1 MPSLTVE
8 EDTARRSHA
17 WLAIVLVLGA
27 ALVAFLPSLR
37 DRFIAD
43 DFLLLKSSLDAG
55 PARIWVSDFAR
66 GETAGDL
73 YRPLVN
79 ASFLVDHSL
88 WGLSAFGYHLTNGLL
103 HVVTTGL
110 LFVLALRLTRSR
122 GIALAAAALFALQ
135 PAHAVSISWVSGR
148 TDLLAGMFY
157 ALSLVA
163 AVLWL
168 EAPVTCIRH
177 AWLAVALVGLAG
189 ALLSK
194 EIGLAIPA
202 VWAALAVI
210 LLLERRSLRTRRELM
225 GAAVLAF
232 AVVAVY
238 FVMRHA
244 ALGTVLGGSSR
255 ATMNPVHLVK
265 NAIYY
270 VAFFFAPVANLTGS
284 TTALGAALLAT
295 LAIGLLAI
303 RALRR
308 GTLTPGEL
316 AALVAVTAAPLAI
329 VSTVRASWLEYVP
342 SFGLSL
348 LVAIVLA
355 KNASDLPPWVA
366 RRAGIVGLAALVA
379 YFAVFALPWSQDYR
393 DNGELAAATI
403 QSIGANGDDAYVLNV
418 PIGSHNVPLWSV
430 GLPQAAALLA
440 DERSTLVPVN
450 FVDDVSNLR
459 DGVAPRA
466 AICGNL
472 ALVQLGTGSALTLY
486 DRTAVQLRFS
496 VGSAL
501 PKTTLVRDVA
511 MTDAGPILAI
521 PHDGAS
527 PSSFLAFNA
536 AGELVPVQSDASLC
550 NRLDTLFAQGR

>member
-1 MPSLTVE
+1 
-8 EDTARRSHA
+8 
-17 WLAIVLVLGA
+17 
-27 ALVAFLPSLR
+27 
-37 DRFIAD
+37 
-43 DFLLLKSSLDAG
+43 
-55 PARIWVSDFAR
+55 
-66 GETAGDL
+66 
-73 YRPLVN
+73 
-79 ASFLVDHSL
+79 
-88 WGLSAFGYHLTNGLL
+88 
-103 HVVTTGL
+103 
-110 LFVLALRLTRSR
+110 
-122 GIALAAAALFALQ
+122 
-135 PAHAVSISWVSGR
+135 
-148 TDLLAGMFY
+148 
-157 ALSLVA
+157 
-163 AVLWL
+163 
-168 EAPVTCIRH
+168 
-177 AWLAVALVGLAG
+177 
-189 ALLSK
+189 
-194 EIGLAIPA
+194 
-202 VWAALAVI
+202 
-210 LLLERRSLRTRRELM
+210 
-225 GAAVLAF
+225 
-232 AVVAVY
+232 
-238 FVMRHA
+238 
-244 ALGTVLGGSSR
+244 
-255 ATMNPVHLVK
+255 
-265 NAIYY
+265 
-270 VAFFFAPVANLTGS
+270 
-284 TTALGAALLAT
+284 
-295 LAIGLLAI
+295 
-303 RALRR
+303 
-308 GTLTPGEL
+308 
-316 AALVAVTAAPLAI
+316 
-329 VSTVRASWLEYVP
+329 
-342 SFGLSL
+342 